1 MRLYRDRAVVLRQHK
16 LGEADRIVT
25 LLTREHGLVRAVAKG
40 VRRTRSK
47 FGSRLE
53 PFAHI
58 DVQLHPGRNLDIV
71 TQVQAIDAFATDIVS
86 DYGRYTCACAVLET
100 AERLAGEE
108 RAPAPALHRLT
119 VGALRAVA
127 DGGRPW
133 ELVLDAYLLRA
144 MGIAGWAPALTECA
158 RCAAPGPHRAFHVAA
173 GGSVCVH
180 CRPSGSA
187 TPPQGVLDLMVGAA
201 RRRLGAR
208 ARRPRRRTAAR
219 PAVWWPRICSGTW
232 NVSCAHCRWW
242 SAFTGLIA
250 TVADTA
256 ARWSGR
262 MWRMAMKR
270 AGARRPPRSC
280 LRRLRTIRPSRTRR
294 RWPVVFPALPA
305 ARNGR
310 FARPP
315 QHTSKA
321 VAPQIPA
328 DQVPNHVAVV
338 MDGNGRWATQR
349 GLRRTEGHKMGE
361 AVLID
366 ITCGAIE
373 LGIKHLTVYAFS
385 TENWKR
391 STEEVRFLMGFNRE
405 VVRPAPGEPGRHGR
419 PHALGRVAAPD
430 VAQRHQ
436 GVRHRRADD
445 GGQRRHH
452 HQLLRE
458 LRRPYRDRRGGTG
471 NRAGGRRGQDQPGP
485 DHRGDLRQT
494 SAPRGH
500 PRRRSVHPDIGGAA
514 GQQFLLWQSA
524 YAEYVFQDK
533 LWPDYDRRDLWAA
546 CEEYVS
552 RNRRFGRA

>member
-47 FGSRLE
+47 FGARLE

-71 TQVQAIDAFATDIVS
+71 TQVQAIDAFASDIVS
-86 DYGRYTCACAVLET
+86 DYGRYTCGCAVLET

-108 RAPAPALHRLT
+108 RAPVPALHRLT

-127 DGGRPW
+127 DGNRPR

-144 MGIAGWAPALTECA
+144 MGIAGWAPALIECA

-180 CRPSGSA
+180 CRPSGSV
-187 TPPQGVLDLMVGAA
+187 TPPQGVLDLMVALHDGDWEAA
-201 RRRLGAR
+201 EASTSSHRSQASGLVAAHLQWHLERQLRTLPLVERVYRIDRTVAEHRVSLFGQDVAHGFEDG
-208 ARRPRRRTAAR
+208 RPRT
-219 PAVWWPRICSGTW
+219 PT
-232 NVSCAHCRWW
+232 H
-242 SAFTGLIA
+242 
-250 TVADTA
+250 
-256 ARWSGR
+256 
-262 MWRMAMKR
+262 
-270 AGARRPPRSC
+270 SC
-280 LRRLRTIRPSRTRR
+280 LRRLTTIRRFPDKST
-294 RWPVVFPALPA
+294 WPVVFPDLPPQDQRQVLPPA
-305 ARNGR
+305 AAHVEGSRR
-310 FARPP
+310 RRSP
-315 QHTSKA
+315 Q
-321 VAPQIPA
+321 

-349 GLRRTEGHKMGE
+349 GLGRTEGHKMGE

-373 LGIKHLTVYAFS
+373 IGIKHLTVYAFS

-405 VVRPAPGEPGRHGR
+405 VVRRRRENLNAM
-419 PHALGRVAAPD
+419 
-430 VAQRHQ
+430 
-436 GVRHRRADD
+436 GVRMRWVGSRPRMWRSVIKEFDIAEQMTV
-445 GGQRRHH
+445 GQRRHH

-458 LRRPYRDRRGGTG
+458 LRRPHRDRRGGTG
-471 NRAGGRRGQDQPGP
+471 TRAGGRRRKDQPRAGSARP
-485 DHRGDLRQT
+485 RSPSTCTATTSPTSTCSSGRRGSSGRAT
-494 SAPRGH
+494 SCCG
-500 PRRRSVHPDIGGAA
+500 RRRTPSSCSRTSCGPTTTAA
-514 GQQFLLWQSA
+514 TCG
-524 YAEYVFQDK
+524 
-533 LWPDYDRRDLWAA
+533 RRAR
-546 CEEYVS
+546 S
-552 RNRRFGRA
+552 T